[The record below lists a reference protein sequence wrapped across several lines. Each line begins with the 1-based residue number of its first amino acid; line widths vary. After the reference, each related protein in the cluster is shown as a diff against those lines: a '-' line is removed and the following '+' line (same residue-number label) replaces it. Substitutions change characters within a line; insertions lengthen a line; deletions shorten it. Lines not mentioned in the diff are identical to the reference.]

1 MLCRKTLIQLLY
13 PFPSENLYNPCV
25 ILVNYDIIL
34 LYDTLRT
41 STSDLII
48 TINLTP
54 FDVEVEHTA
63 LSISAWN

>member
-1 MLCRKTLIQLLY
+1 MVCRETLFQLLY

-34 LYDTLRT
+34 LYYTLCS

-54 FDVEVEHTA
+54 FDVEVEQTA
-63 LSISAWN
+63 QSISAWN